1 MKENRSLQGDFLYTL
16 FLGCPSIHD
25 IKLYGIS
32 SIAM

>member
-16 FLGCPSIHD
+16 FRVRPSIHD